1 MVIAAILAALYF
13 APVTGNVISKLP
25 LGVLIVIPF
34 GLAWLLSDV
43 GTEDRSPLA
52 FFRSFIAHNI
62 RKIKGDSIYR
72 GRKIPKLKKYSFDR
86 HINYVQAENGKAI
99 DEAKLFSDKKEIAL
113 SVKPRTISY
122 VERIKDISNQNK
134 IHTPTKAN
142 EVNNYY
148 IEDEVVENND
158 NEAVV
163 ESENKLVE
171 PDEERELSFDDFGKS
186 LFGISAEEISPTV
199 NKEVEKVIQKV
210 NDENTETIDTSETID
225 VIDVVGE
232 VGENKLEEDDTDS
245 EKVADDIEDE
255 LNTDDVI
262 NLSRVRTAKE
272 KEEKEAD
279 EEKMDKDKN
288 RKLLPV
294 MISSGVAIAI
304 ASILLVLITT
314 NSFDVRTI
322 IPFMDNETVIADKDE
337 QDEEVEHEENLI
349 SGLRSASVQDY
360 DEAVEYFNN
369 VNFDILDKDD
379 KDIVLLS
386 YLFSNQAEHTLK
398 LDPNF
403 DEIVISY
410 YHAKENLEPLRD
422 LVSYSDDIE
431 FEVAVH
437 DEDYEKVIEMK
448 DVVTLNEDTEANIVN
463 AYLELGKEDDAL
475 AFAKEL
481 NDNDVLIEKINKIKE
496 EKDKNDKK

>member
-1 MVIAAILAALYF
+1 
-13 APVTGNVISKLP
+13 
-25 LGVLIVIPF
+25 
-34 GLAWLLSDV
+34 
-43 GTEDRSPLA
+43 
-52 FFRSFIAHNI
+52 
-62 RKIKGDSIYR
+62 
-72 GRKIPKLKKYSFDR
+72 
-86 HINYVQAENGKAI
+86 
-99 DEAKLFSDKKEIAL
+99 
-113 SVKPRTISY
+113 
-122 VERIKDISNQNK
+122 
-134 IHTPTKAN
+134 
-142 EVNNYY
+142 
-148 IEDEVVENND
+148 
-158 NEAVV
+158 AVV

-360 DEAVEYFNN
+360 EEAVEYFNN

-403 DEIVISY
+403 DEVVISY

-448 DVVTLNEDTEANIVN
+448 DVVTLNEDTEENIVN

-475 AFAKEL
+475 AFAEEL
-481 NDNDVLIEKINKIKE
+481 NDNDVLIEKIN
-496 EKDKNDKK
+496 